1 MRKTIQ
7 DKTRF
12 GFLIVHVQL
21 FISSTSP
28 SVKYHR
34 KRRSGKNSPSIFVK
48 MGSVIHPPKSPP
60 PAVIGLRT
68 TTPRNFPP
76 ACKLH
81 RNRDKSTAREYYFHC
96 AGSVDLVTATVI
108 HEKLICGL
116 RAGDNKF
123 VLHLVEVVSEDFP
136 RAEGNVG
143 WGFFAF

>member
-1 MRKTIQ
+1 M
-7 DKTRF
+7 
-12 GFLIVHVQL
+12 
-21 FISSTSP
+21 
-28 SVKYHR
+28 
-34 KRRSGKNSPSIFVK
+34 
-48 MGSVIHPPKSPP
+48 
-60 PAVIGLRT
+60 
-68 TTPRNFPP
+68 
-76 ACKLH
+76 H